1 MQRVNVMVAALAYA
15 TAVSA
20 ENCVVGGVTGNCI
33 HTSQCTSSG
42 VLTSGK
48 CEGPS
53 SIKCCTYG
61 KCAVDAIGGDCILTS
76 TCSGKSTAGKCPG
89 PSGVQCCTPDY
100 GTCTVSGVK
109 GECIGASACTGTRTS
124 GKCPG
129 PADVQCCTPPPP
141 PPVSSGEV
149 PQAGLEL
156 IQKFEGL
163 RLSAYPD
170 PLTGNL
176 PITIGYGSTRKLDG
190 SAWVLGDTIT
200 KATAVQ
206 LLEKQVQDK
215 FLPPLEA
222 IPVWGELN
230 TNQRGA
236 ILSFAYNLG
245 AHFYGKS
252 SFTTITRV
260 LREKQWDQIR
270 AALVL
275 YRNPGSS
282 VEAGLRRRREAEA
295 DLFLK
300 PL

>member
-1 MQRVNVMVAALAYA
+1 MPCL
-15 TAVSA
+15 
-20 ENCVVGGVTGNCI
+20 
-33 HTSQCTSSG
+33 
-42 VLTSGK
+42 
-48 CEGPS
+48 
-53 SIKCCTYG
+53 
-61 KCAVDAIGGDCILTS
+61 
-76 TCSGKSTAGKCPG
+76 
-89 PSGVQCCTPDY
+89 
-100 GTCTVSGVK
+100 
-109 GECIGASACTGTRTS
+109 
-124 GKCPG
+124 
-129 PADVQCCTPPPP
+129 
-141 PPVSSGEV
+141 
-149 PQAGLEL
+149 QAGLEL